1 MQNEAYENKK
11 VKQPKLSL
19 KERYNDIFLEE
30 AENRRKK
37 LQYQRLHV
45 GQINN
50 SRIEHMIK
58 LLYQVHQNY
67 YFGYFEASCT
77 LAGSMFEQSLM
88 ILLEEKMQED
98 GYISVYRFNNGKKIK
113 EQITNVEDLA
123 QFNIGFLISIVN
135 NYNMLPKNEYNTAK
149 TIQCIRNCIVHD
161 MLPEFRINDKYYE
174 EYLGMNKNGVLKIK
188 NIENTDTL
196 KLKLEFNVNDT
207 IELNEFILKE
217 LNLVNFEKAY
227 KQVQEKQIENIEFKN
242 STLKATVNIKN
253 EKSYVFTTIPYDE
266 GWSLEANGKKVD
278 VENSNGFVTF
288 ALEKGKQEIK
298 LSYMPKGLKA
308 GMVITGISIVIF
320 IALIQVKKYK
330 KMRN

>member
-1 MQNEAYENKK
+1 MQNEAHENKK

-19 KERYNDIFLEE
+19 KERYNNSFLEA

-135 NYNMLPKNEYNTAK
+135 NYKMLPKNEYNTAK

-174 EYLGMNKNGVLKIK
+174 ADLKISL
-188 NIENTDTL
+188 NSNTTKIIIIPVDEINTYTL
-196 KLKLEFNVNDT
+196 GKSS
-207 IELNEFILKE
+207 IELWSYYLLTRTRELIDFLFKE
-217 LNLVNFEKAY
+217 R
-227 KQVQEKQIENIEFKN
+227 
-242 STLKATVNIKN
+242 
-253 EKSYVFTTIPYDE
+253 
-266 GWSLEANGKKVD
+266 
-278 VENSNGFVTF
+278 
-288 ALEKGKQEIK
+288 
-298 LSYMPKGLKA
+298 
-308 GMVITGISIVIF
+308 
-320 IALIQVKKYK
+320 VKKFPPDFI
-330 KMRN
+330 